1 MILAQALQPP
11 PPHKFSINALFPG
24 LFSFTGKREVT
35 FWEVKILEIL
45 VSARVVLVWM
55 EAKA

>member
-1 MILAQALQPP
+1 MMLAQALQPP
-11 PPHKFSINALFPG
+11 PPPSLQLMPCSPG

-35 FWEVKILEIL
+35 FWQVKIIEIL
-45 VSARVVLVWM
+45 VSVRVVLVWM